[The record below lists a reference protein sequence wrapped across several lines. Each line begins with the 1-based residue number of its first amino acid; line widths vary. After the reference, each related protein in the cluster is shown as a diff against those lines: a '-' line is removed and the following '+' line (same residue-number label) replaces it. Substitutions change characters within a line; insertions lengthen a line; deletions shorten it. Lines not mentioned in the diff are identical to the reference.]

1 MINEELT
8 EKFIEWMKENSYSN
22 TFICKLFGVNART
35 LSNWKSTGIP
45 HRKIDRVKILM
56 EDGIDINRIILDDY
70 TAAKEKA
77 KDILKLGESCGDA
90 NLFLQKLY
98 QNSESNVFEFV
109 LTETAEHT
117 FKGLSFR
124 HMEDLYTKGYSS
136 VRSMLSAPESILLSL
151 PGIGKAKLKK
161 IRSNLGVS

>member
-1 MINEELT
+1 MTNKNCIWVPKLKD
-8 EKFIEWMKENSYSN
+8 KFGFLEGGGTMSSSI
-22 TFICKLFGVNART
+22 GP
-35 LSNWKSTGIP
+35 IP
-45 HRKIDRVKILM
+45 
-56 EDGIDINRIILDDY
+56 EDGGTFLPFLIKLRRIVESPYHLDDY